1 MEAKCSRWSE
11 KDGGGEEK
19 RAVVVFITVK
29 APPPSSFPVPSRP
42 PLARALR
49 ARVHLY
55 IETHQRNTH

>member
-29 APPPSSFPVPSRP
+29 APPSLPPSPFPLVLLWHEPYG
-42 PLARALR
+42 
-49 ARVHLY
+49 HGY
-55 IETHQRNTH
+55 IYI

>member
-29 APPPSSFPVPSRP
+29 APPPFLLPRSLSSSFGTSPTGTGTFI
-42 PLARALR
+42 
-49 ARVHLY
+49 Y
-55 IETHQRNTH
+55 RNAST